1 MPTPGPHPTAPDI
14 GARAEIALLRAC
26 ARTSLDAA
34 GEAQVR
40 ALCERVGDWDALIDL
55 ARAHGLDPLL
65 HRHLVKID
73 AVPIAARDRLRRH
86 AETTA
91 VRNRLLVAE
100 LGKVLAALAAH
111 GVAAMPYKG
120 PVLAITA
127 YGDVA
132 LRRFADLDVLVH
144 REDARRAVRAL
155 RDLGYAPRLALTPG
169 QERAYLRAECEYALD
184 RDRGRLTVEIHWDVA
199 PRDYAVR
206 VDLDAMWRSARPIDA
221 GGLSV
226 LSPASE
232 DLLLM
237 LIVHGSK
244 HAWERLSW
252 LVDVGEIVRT
262 HSGLDWARLVDRA
275 REAGAGRMLR
285 VALALLRE
293 LLERELPVAA
303 ARALDADREAVA
315 LARGI
320 GDAACRGTLPPAR
333 SRAAVRLQRALR
345 ERRRDRLEYVLRLA
359 LTPTVD
365 DWASVRLP
373 AAALPLHYVLRPL
386 RLAAKHG
393 AAALRR
399 AR

>member
-1 MPTPGPHPTAPDI
+1 MD
-14 GARAEIALLRAC
+14 RAQASR
-26 ARTSLDAA
+26 
-34 GEAQVR
+34 VP
-40 ALCERVGDWDALIDL
+40 ALCADVREWSALIDR

-65 HRHLVKID
+65 HRHLGGLD
-73 AVPIAARDRLRRH
+73 AVPIAARERLRGH

-111 GVAAMPYKG
+111 DIAAMPYKG
-120 PVLAITA
+120 PMLAITA

-132 LRRFADLDVLVH
+132 LRRFADLDVLV
-144 REDARRAVRAL
+144 RRADALRAVRAL
-155 RDLGYAPRLALTPG
+155 RELGYAPRLCLTPG

-184 RDRGRLTVEIHWDVA
+184 RDRGRLTVEIHWDIA

-206 VDLDAMWRSARPIDA
+206 VDLDAIWRSARPIDA

-226 LSPASE
+226 LAPAPE

-252 LVDVGEIVRT
+252 LVDVAEIVRA
-262 HSGLDWARLVDRA
+262 HPDLDWAALIERA
-275 REAGAGRMLR
+275 RAAGAGRMVR
-285 VALALLRE
+285 VALALARD
-293 LLERELPVAA
+293 LLGHALPAAA
-303 ARALDADREAVA
+303 AREVEADGQAAA
-315 LARGI
+315 LAQAL
-320 GDAACRGTLPPAR
+320 GDAVCGGALPPAR
-333 SRAAVRLQRALR
+333 SLAAIRLQRALR
-345 ERRRDRLEYVLRLA
+345 ERSRDRLAYLVRLA
-359 LTPTVD
+359 TTPTID
-365 DWASVRLP
+365 DWSSVRLP

>member
-1 MPTPGPHPTAPDI
+1 MSQSSSRVDPARPPDL
-14 GARAEIALLRAC
+14 ALLLGC
-26 ARTSLDAA
+26 ARTRLDAA
-34 GEAQVR
+34 RASRAATLCGEI
-40 ALCERVGDWDALIDL
+40 GDWDALIDR

-65 HRHLVKID
+65 HRHLGGLD
-73 AVPIAARDRLRRH
+73 AVPLAARARLRGH

-91 VRNRLLVAE
+91 VRNRLLAVE

-111 GVAAMPYKG
+111 GVGAMPYKG
-120 PVLAITA
+120 PVLASAA

-132 LRRFADLDVLVH
+132 LRRFADLDVLV
-144 REDARRAVRAL
+144 RRADARPAVDAL
-155 RDLGYAPRLALTPG
+155 RGLGYAPRLALTPA

-184 RDRGRLTVEIHWDVA
+184 RDRGRFTVEVHWDVA

-206 VDLDAMWRSARPIDA
+206 VDLDAIWRAARPIDA
-221 GGLSV
+221 AGLPV
-226 LSPASE
+226 LSPAPE
-232 DLLLM
+232 DLLLL

-252 LVDVGEIVRT
+252 LVDVAELTRA
-262 HSGLDWARLVDRA
+262 HPDLPWDRLIARA
-275 REAGAGRMLR
+275 RTAGAGRMLR
-285 VALALLRE
+285 VALALARE
-293 LLERELPVAA
+293 LLGADLPPVAA
-303 ARALDADREAVA
+303 RAVDADGRALA
-315 LARGI
+315 LARQI
-320 GDAACRGTLPPAR
+320 GGAVCAGALPVPR
-333 SRAAVRLQRALR
+333 SLAAVRLQRALR
-345 ERRRDRLEYVLRLA
+345 ERARDRLAYLARLA
-359 LTPTVD
+359 LTPTID